1 MGSWSDKYSVG
12 IEIIDEQH
20 KELFNILDNCYE
32 LLLKNKDDDKYD
44 KIITI
49 LEELKNYTIY
59 HFKTEEEFMKKNGYS
74 KFLSHKFAHDAFI
87 EQIKEFDLYSID
99 TDQKKSINDLLDI
112 VSNWIKFH
120 ILETDKNIHKY
131 LKV

>member
-1 MGSWSDKYSVG
+1 MGSWSDKYSVN

-20 KELFNILDNCYE
+20 KELFDILDNCYE

-112 VSNWIKFH
+112 ISNWIKFH

>member
-1 MGSWSDKYSVG
+1 MGSWSDKYSVN

-87 EQIKEFDLYSID
+87 EQINGFDLYSID
-99 TDQKKSINDLLDI
+99 SDQKKSINDLLDI

>member
-1 MGSWSDKYSVG
+1 MGSWSDKYSVN

-49 LEELKNYTIY
+49 LEDLKNYTIY

-87 EQIKEFDLYSID
+87 EQIKGFDLYSID

-131 LKV
+131 LKL

>member
-1 MGSWSDKYSVG
+1 MGSWSDKYSVN

-87 EQIKEFDLYSID
+87 EQIKGFDLYSID

-131 LKV
+131 LNL

>member
-1 MGSWSDKYSVG
+1 MGSWSDKYSVN
-12 IEIIDEQH
+12 IEVIDEQH

-87 EQIKEFDLYSID
+87 EQIKGFDLYSID